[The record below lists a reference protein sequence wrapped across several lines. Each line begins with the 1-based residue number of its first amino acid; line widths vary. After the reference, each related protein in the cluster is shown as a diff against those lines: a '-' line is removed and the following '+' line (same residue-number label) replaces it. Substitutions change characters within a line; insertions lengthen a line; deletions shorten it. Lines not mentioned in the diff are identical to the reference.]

1 MGVWCVGKARVFPAS
16 MRFPGTGVVSGMA
29 EKFFRDA
36 GVGSLAYK
44 AIVLRGKPLWEY
56 GRIPRGGS
64 GDLCGKKD
72 SAGLAGG
79 ARFAGAPAG
88 NMRTARHDR
97 MEKTSPFPGSG
108 AFFGNGVGFWHGD
121 EDFSGAL
128 AMPGFDCSAGT
139 YVGAF
144 GGQVRFGGSGRG
156 GGGWG
161 DFCPGYGRPPRR
173 GVGGLRAQTKPAN
186 AKIAPIKEKSEAIFA
201 SCVGCT
207 CSLRS
212 LTSR

>member
-1 MGVWCVGKARVFPAS
+1 

-56 GRIPRGGS
+56 GRVPRGGS

-108 AFFGNGVGFWHGD
+108 AFFGNGVGFWHGG
-121 EDFSGAL
+121 EVFSGAL

-161 DFCPGYGRPPRR
+161 ALVMGDRPGGGWAASERRQSLQTQKLPRSKRNQRQFSLPASAALAACGHLRPGKFPW
-173 GVGGLRAQTKPAN
+173 P
-186 AKIAPIKEKSEAIFA
+186 
-201 SCVGCT
+201 
-207 CSLRS
+207 
-212 LTSR
+212 

>member
-1 MGVWCVGKARVFPAS
+1 MGVWSAGKARVFPAWRVFRGRGAAGLILAIAPRPGAGVWTGVGERIARLLAREAAWVCGVRAKARFFPAS
-16 MRFPGTGVVSGMA
+16 MRFPGTGLVSGMA

-128 AMPGFDCSAGT
+128 AMPGFDCSACA
-139 YVGAF
+139 YVGGF
-144 GGQVRFGGSGRG
+144 GGQARFWGR
-156 GGGWG
+156 W
-161 DFCPGYGRPPRR
+161 R
-173 GVGGLRAQTKPAN
+173 
-186 AKIAPIKEKSEAIFA
+186 
-201 SCVGCT
+201 
-207 CSLRS
+207 
-212 LTSR
+212 